1 MERRQHRRV
10 PAQVKSLLRANSH
23 EVEGE
28 TVDLSLG
35 GARIESRLI
44 VQPGKQMTVK
54 LSLPGAEES
63 IYIERAQVQWV
74 HDETFGV
81 SFLEIQPREFDELE
95 QLIDECIALDEGGT
109 A

>member
-10 PAQVKSLLRANSH
+10 PAQVKSLLQANAH

-35 GARIESRLI
+35 GAKFESSLV
-44 VQPGKQMTVK
+44 VQPGRQITVK
-54 LSLPGAEES
+54 LIIPGVTEPVF
-63 IYIERAQVQWV
+63 IEHAQVQWV
-74 HDETFGV
+74 HDQTFGV
-81 SFLEIQPREFDELE
+81 RFLEIRQQELDELE
-95 QLIDECIALDEGGT
+95 QLIDECIALDESEE